1 MLISEEELERMQK
14 RFPYPRFSPAE
25 YERRYA
31 NIRRMMGDLRL
42 DCLLIVGGSAA
53 YGRLW
58 FNFRYVTNMMGKAE
72 MANYCFFPRDG
83 EPAVVTRPGHSLA
96 GGMLARTAV
105 RNVIVGKPSV
115 LGAIVN
121 EIKERGYEKG
131 RVGIVEYDPYTSIP
145 KNHWDFFTGNLPQ
158 AEFVFVTKE
167 FIAMRLLKSAE
178 EIQALERS
186 AELGDIG
193 IRSMERIR
201 PGMSEGEAFGIVH
214 EAVLKA
220 GGEMGMIQLGSCSM
234 LDPDINDQRP
244 RPVER
249 VIGAR
254 DIINNELGIFYNG
267 YEAQCGRPVVT
278 GEPTA
283 EYKAMF
289 EIAAEGYRRLVPTLH
304 AGKSSADS
312 IEAMKFILDTDYE
325 FYGGFLQG
333 MLGANPRHEPQIGFD
348 RVQSAE
354 DRYLFGPDG
363 TLVYQAGHVFA
374 LQMHIVDKSHTR
386 GLFLADF
393 FVIEEKG
400 PRCLNKLPLEWVR
413 AGSRRDEK

>member
-1 MLISEEELERMQK
+1 
-14 RFPYPRFSPAE
+14 
-25 YERRYA
+25 
-31 NIRRMMGDLRL
+31 
-42 DCLLIVGGSAA
+42 
-53 YGRLW
+53 
-58 FNFRYVTNMMGKAE
+58 MMGKAE
-72 MANYCFFPRDG
+72 MATYCLFPKEG

-115 LGAIVN
+115 LDAIVN
-121 EIKERGYEKG
+121 EVAERGYEYG
-131 RVGIVEYDPYTSIP
+131 RIGIVEYDPYTSIP
-145 KNHWDFFTGNLPQ
+145 KNHWDFFTGNLPR

-167 FIAMRLLKSAE
+167 FIAMRLLKSGE
-178 EIQALERS
+178 EIQFLERS

-193 IRSMERIR
+193 IAAMRDRIK
-201 PGMSEGEAFGIVH
+201 PGMSEGEVFGIVH
-214 EAVLKA
+214 EAVLSA

-249 VIGAR
+249 QIGAC

-278 GEPTA
+278 GEPIR
-283 EYKAMF
+283 EYREMF
-289 EIAAEGYRRLVPTLH
+289 ELAVEGYKRLVPTLY
-304 AGKSSADS
+304 AGKSSDDS
-312 IEAMKFILDTDYE
+312 IAAMKFVNDSDYE

-348 RVQSAE
+348 RVQIAE
-354 DRYLFGPDG
+354 DRFLFDKNGR
-363 TLVYQAGHVFA
+363 LVYRVGHVFA
-374 LQMHIVDKSHTR
+374 LQMHIVDKQHKR

-393 FVIEEKG
+393 YAIEANG
-400 PRCLNKLPLEWVR
+400 PRCLNKFPLELVR
-413 AGSRRDEK
+413 ARGK

>member
-1 MLISEEELERMQK
+1 MLLTNEELERMQK
-14 RFPYPRFSPAE
+14 RFPYPRFSKEE
-25 YERRYA
+25 YERRYH
-31 NIRRMMGDLRL
+31 NIRKMMGGLNL

-58 FNFRYVTNMMGKAE
+58 FNIRYVTNMMGKAE
-72 MANYCFFPRDG
+72 MANYCFFFKEG

-121 EIKERGYEKG
+121 EIKERGFEKG

-145 KNHWDFFTGNLPQ
+145 KNHWDFFTANLPQ

-167 FIAMRLLKSAE
+167 FIALRLLKSAE
-178 EIQALERS
+178 EIEFLERS
-186 AELGDIG
+186 AELGDVG
-193 IRSMERIR
+193 LGAMQQRVK
-201 PGMSEGEAFGIVH
+201 PGMTEGEVFGIVH
-214 EAVLKA
+214 EAVMKA
-220 GGEMGMIQLGSCSM
+220 GGEMGMIQIGSCSM

-249 VIGAR
+249 VIGDR

-267 YEAQCGRPVVT
+267 YEAQCGRPILT

-283 EYKAMF
+283 EYREMF
-289 EIAAEGYRRLVPTLH
+289 QIAGEGYRRLAPTLH
-304 AGKSSADS
+304 AGKSSEDS
-312 IEAMKFILDTDYE
+312 IQAMQFIHDTDYE

-354 DRYLFGPDG
+354 DRFLFDADG
-363 TLVYQAGHVFA
+363 RLVYQVGHVFT
-374 LQMHIVDKSHTR
+374 LQMHIVDKRHAR
-386 GLFLADF
+386 GIFLGDF
-393 FVIEEKG
+393 FAIEENG
-400 PRCLNKLPLEWVR
+400 PRCLNKFPVEMVR
-413 AGSRRDEK
+413 TGG

>member
-1 MLISEEELERMQK
+1 MLLSEEELERMHK
-14 RFPYPRFSPAE
+14 RFPYPRFSVAE
-25 YERRYA
+25 YQRRYT
-31 NIRRMMGDLRL
+31 NIRGLMGEQKL
-42 DCLLIVGGSAA
+42 DCLLIIGGSAA

-58 FNFRYVTNMMGKAE
+58 FNLRYVTNMMGKAE
-72 MANYCFFPRDG
+72 MATYCFFPKEG

-105 RNVIVGKPSV
+105 RNVIVGRPSV
-115 LGAIVN
+115 LDSIVN

-145 KNHWDFFTGNLPQ
+145 KNHWDFFTKQLPQ
-158 AEFVFVTKE
+158 AEFVFVTNE

-178 EIQALERS
+178 EIQCLERS

-193 IRSMERIR
+193 IGAMQERVRI
-201 PGMSEGEAFGIVH
+201 GMSEGEVFGIVH

-220 GGEMGMIQLGSCSM
+220 GGEMGMIQIGSCSM

-249 VIGAR
+249 MIGAR

-267 YEAQCGRPVVT
+267 YEAQCGRPVLT
-278 GEPTA
+278 GAPTA
-283 EYKAMF
+283 EYQAMF
-289 EIAAEGYRRLVPTLH
+289 EVALEGYKRLAPTLH
-304 AGKSSADS
+304 AGKSSDDS
-312 IEAMKFILDTDYE
+312 IGAMQFIKDSEFE

-348 RVQSAE
+348 RVQSVE
-354 DRYLFGPDG
+354 DRFLFDADG
-363 TLVYQAGHVFA
+363 RLVYQVGHVFA
-374 LQMHIVDKSHTR
+374 LQMHIVDKQHTR

-393 FVIEEKG
+393 FAIEANG
-400 PRCLNKLPLEWVR
+400 PRCLNKLPLEMVR
-413 AGSRRDEK
+413 TRSG

>member
-1 MLISEEELERMQK
+1 MLLTDDELKRLHN
-14 RFPYPRFSPAE
+14 RFPYPRFSQAE
-25 YERRYA
+25 YDRRYA
-31 NIRRMMGDLRL
+31 NIRAMMRRLNL

-58 FNFRYVTNMMGKAE
+58 FNLRYVTNMMGKAE
-72 MANYCFFPRDG
+72 MANYCFFPKEG

-105 RNVIVGKPSV
+105 RNVIVGAPSV

-121 EIKERGYEKG
+121 EIKERDYGQG
-131 RVGIVEYDPYTSIP
+131 RIGIVEYDPYTSIP
-145 KNHWDFFTGNLPQ
+145 KNHWDFFIGHLPQ
-158 AEFVFVTKE
+158 AEFVFVTKD
-167 FIAMRLLKSAE
+167 FIALRLLKSAE
-178 EIQALERS
+178 EVQFLERS

-193 IRSMERIR
+193 MTAMQERVR
-201 PGMSEGEAFGIVH
+201 PGMSESEVFVIVH

-220 GGEMGMIQLGSCSM
+220 GGEMGMIQIGSCSM

-249 VIGAR
+249 IIGDR
-254 DIINNELGIFYNG
+254 DVINNELGIFYNG
-267 YEAQCGRPVVT
+267 YEAQCGRPVLT

-283 EYKAMF
+283 EYRAMF
-289 EIAAEGYRRLVPTLH
+289 EIALEGYRRLVPTLCP
-304 AGKSSADS
+304 GKSSDDS
-312 IEAMKFILDTDYE
+312 IAAMEFVRDTDFE

-354 DRYLFGPDG
+354 DRFLFDENGR
-363 TLVYQAGHVFA
+363 LIYQPGHTFTV
-374 LQMHIVDKSHTR
+374 QMHIVDKGHTR
-386 GLFLADF
+386 GLFVGDF
-393 FVIEEKG
+393 YAIESNG
-400 PRCLNKLPLEWVR
+400 PRCLNKFPLALVR
-413 AGSRRDEK
+413 AGK

>member
-1 MLISEEELERMQK
+1 MLITEDELERMHA
-14 RFPYPRFSPAE
+14 RFPYPRFSKAE
-25 YERRYA
+25 YERRYT
-31 NIRRMMGDLRL
+31 NIRKLMRELNL

-72 MANYCFFPRDG
+72 MANYAFFPRDG
-83 EPAVVTRPGHSLA
+83 APAVVTRPGHSLA
-96 GGMLARTAV
+96 GAMLARTAV

-115 LGAIVN
+115 IGAIVN
-121 EIKERGYEKG
+121 EIKERGYDKG

-158 AEFVFVTKE
+158 AEFVFATKE
-167 FIAMRLLKSAE
+167 FIMMRLLKSPE

-193 IRSMERIR
+193 LRSMQERVK
-201 PGMSEGEAFGIVH
+201 PGMTEGEVFGIVH

-220 GGEMGMIQLGSCSM
+220 GGEMGMIQIGSCSM
-234 LDPDINDQRP
+234 LDPDVNDQRP
-244 RPVER
+244 RPVDR
-249 VIGAR
+249 VVGAR

-278 GEPTA
+278 GQPTA
-283 EYKAMF
+283 EYEEMF
-289 EIAAEGYRRLVPTLH
+289 EIALSGYRRLAPTLC
-304 AGKSSADS
+304 AGKSSDDS
-312 IEAMKFILDTDYE
+312 VEAMGFIRDTNYE

-354 DRYLFGPDG
+354 DRYLFGADG
-363 TLVYQAGHVFA
+363 RLVYQVGHVFA

-393 FVIEEKG
+393 FAIEEKG
-400 PRCLNKLPLEWVR
+400 PRCLNKFPCEMIR
-413 AGSRRDEK
+413 TRN

>member
-1 MLISEEELERMQK
+1 MLIPEEDLDRMQK
-14 RFPYPRFSPAE
+14 RFPYPRFSRAE
-25 YERRYA
+25 YERRYR
-31 NIRRMMGDLRL
+31 NIRRMMGELNL
-42 DCLLIVGGSAA
+42 DCLLVIGGSAA

-72 MANYCFFPRDG
+72 MANYCFFPKQG

-96 GGMLARTAV
+96 GGMLARSAV

-121 EIKERGYEKG
+121 EIKERGYAQG

-145 KNHWDFFTGNLPQ
+145 KNHWDFFTSNLPQ

-193 IRSMERIR
+193 IRSMQERVR
-201 PGMSEGEAFGIVH
+201 PGMTEGEVFGIVH

-244 RPVER
+244 RPVGR
-249 VIGAR
+249 KIGAR
-254 DIINNELGIFYNG
+254 DVINNELGIFYNG
-267 YEAQCGRPVVT
+267 YEAQCGRPVLT

-289 EIAAEGYRRLVPTLH
+289 EVAVEGYKRLAPTLR

-354 DRYLFGPDG
+354 DRYLFGADG
-363 TLVYQAGHVFA
+363 RLVYQVGHVFA
-374 LQMHIVDKSHTR
+374 LQMHVVDKGHAR

-393 FVIEEKG
+393 FAVEEHG
-400 PRCLNKLPLEWVR
+400 PRCLNKLPLEMMR
-413 AGSRRDEK
+413 ARG

>member
-1 MLISEEELERMQK
+1 MLLAEEELERLHK
-14 RFPYPRFSPAE
+14 RFPYPRFSQAE
-25 YERRYA
+25 YERRYN
-31 NIRRMMGDLRL
+31 NIRKMMGELDL
-42 DCLLIVGGSAA
+42 DCLLIIGGSAA
-53 YGRLW
+53 YGRGW

-72 MANYCFFPRDG
+72 MANYCFFPKEG

-96 GGMLARTAV
+96 GAMLARTAA
-105 RNVIVGKPSV
+105 RHVIVGNPSV

-121 EIKERGYEKG
+121 EIKERGYDRG
-131 RVGIVEYDPYTSIP
+131 RAGIVEYDPYTSIP
-145 KNHWDFFTGNLPQ
+145 KNHWDFFTSNLPQ

-186 AELGDIG
+186 ADLGDVG
-193 IRSMERIR
+193 IRAMQERVR
-201 PGMSEGEAFGIVH
+201 PGMSEGEVFGIVH

-249 VIGAR
+249 VIGDR

-278 GEPTA
+278 GEPAA
-283 EYKAMF
+283 EYKEMF
-289 EIAAEGYRRLVPTLH
+289 DIALEGYERLVPTLY

-312 IEAMKFILDTDYE
+312 VAAMKFILGSDYE

-354 DRYLFGPDG
+354 DRYLYGPDG
-363 TLVYQAGHVFA
+363 RLVYQVGHVFT
-374 LQMHIVDKSHTR
+374 LQMHIVDKSRTR
-386 GLFLADF
+386 GLFLGDF
-393 FVIEEKG
+393 FAIEANG
-400 PRCLNKLPLEWVR
+400 PRCLNKFPPQLVR
-413 AGSRRDEK
+413 AGT

>member
-1 MLISEEELERMQK
+1 MLLADEELERMQK
-14 RFPYPRFSPAE
+14 RFPYPRFSKAE
-25 YERRYA
+25 YQRRYA
-31 NIRRMMGDLRL
+31 NIRQMMRGLNL

-58 FNFRYVTNMMGKAE
+58 FNLRYVTNMMGKAE
-72 MANYCFFPRDG
+72 MANYCFFPKEG

-121 EIKERGYEKG
+121 EIKERDYDKG
-131 RVGIVEYDPYTSIP
+131 RIGIVEYDPYTSIP
-145 KNHWDFFTGNLPQ
+145 KNHWDFFTAHLPQ
-158 AEFVFVTKE
+158 AELVFVTKE
-167 FIAMRLLKSAE
+167 FIALRLLKSAE
-178 EIQALERS
+178 EIQFLERS

-193 IRSMERIR
+193 LRAMQERVK
-201 PGMSEGEAFGIVH
+201 PGMTEGEVFGIVH

-234 LDPDINDQRP
+234 LDPDVNDQRP
-244 RPVER
+244 RPVDR
-249 VIGAR
+249 VIGER

-267 YEAQCGRPVVT
+267 YEAQCGRPVLT

-283 EYKAMF
+283 EYQAMF
-289 EIAAEGYRRLVPTLH
+289 KVALEGYRRLVPTLYP
-304 AGKSSADS
+304 GKTSDDS
-312 IEAMKFILDTDYE
+312 IAAMEFIRDTGFE

-354 DRYLFGPDG
+354 DRYLFDQDG
-363 TLVYQAGHVFA
+363 RLVYQPGHVFTV
-374 LQMHIVDKSHTR
+374 QMHIVDQKHTR
-386 GLFLADF
+386 GLFLGDF
-393 FVIEEKG
+393 FAIEEKG
-400 PRCLNKLPLEWVR
+400 PRCLNKFPMEMAR
-413 AGSRRDEK
+413 AGS

>member
-1 MLISEEELERMQK
+1 MLLGEEDLERMQK
-14 RFPYPRFSPAE
+14 RFPYPRFSKAE

-31 NIRRMMGDLRL
+31 NIRSMMRGLNV
-42 DCLLIVGGSAA
+42 DCLLIIGGSAA

-58 FNFRYVTNMMGKAE
+58 FNVRYVTNMMGKAE
-72 MANYCFFPRDG
+72 MANYCFFPREG

-121 EIKERGYEKG
+121 EIKERGYDNG

-145 KNHWDFFTGNLPQ
+145 KNHWDFFTANLPQ

-167 FIAMRLLKSAE
+167 FIALRLLKSAE
-178 EIQALERS
+178 EIQFLERS
-186 AELGDIG
+186 AELGDVG
-193 IRSMERIR
+193 LRVMQERVK
-201 PGMSEGEAFGIVH
+201 PGMTEGEVFGLVH

-220 GGEMGMIQLGSCSM
+220 GGEMGMIQIGSCSM

-283 EYKAMF
+283 EYQAMF
-289 EIAAEGYRRLVPTLH
+289 EIAQEGYRRLVPTLYP
-304 AGKSSADS
+304 GKSSDDS
-312 IEAMKFILDTDYE
+312 IAAMEFIRGTGFE

-354 DRYLFGPDG
+354 DRYLFDQDG
-363 TLVYQAGHVFA
+363 RLVYQAGHVFTV
-374 LQMHIVDKSHTR
+374 QMHIVDQGHTR
-386 GLFLADF
+386 GLFVGDF
-393 FVIEEKG
+393 FAIEENG
-400 PRCLNKLPLEWVR
+400 PRCLNKFPLEFAR
-413 AGSRRDEK
+413 AGK

>member
-1 MLISEEELERMQK
+1 MLLTNEELERMQQ
-14 RFPYPRFSPAE
+14 RFPYPRFSKAE

-31 NIRRMMGDLRL
+31 NIRNMMRELNL

-58 FNFRYVTNMMGKAE
+58 FNIRYVTNMMGKAE
-72 MANYCFFPRDG
+72 MANYCFFPKEG
-83 EPAVVTRPGHSLA
+83 EPAAVTRPGHSLA

-105 RNVIVGKPSV
+105 RNVIVGAPSV

-121 EIKERGYEKG
+121 EIKERGYDKG

-145 KNHWDFFTGNLPQ
+145 KNHWDFFTANLPQ
-158 AEFVFVTKE
+158 AEFVSVTKE
-167 FIAMRLLKSAE
+167 SIALRLLKSAE
-178 EIQALERS
+178 EIQFLERS

-193 IRSMERIR
+193 LRAMQERVK
-201 PGMSEGEAFGIVH
+201 PGMTEGHVFGIVH

-220 GGEMGMIQLGSCSM
+220 GGEMGMIQIGSCSM

-249 VIGAR
+249 VLGDR

-267 YEAQCGRPVVT
+267 YEAQCGRPVLT

-283 EYKAMF
+283 EYKEMF
-289 EIAAEGYRRLVPTLH
+289 EIALEGYKRLAPTLY
-304 AGKSSADS
+304 AGKSSEDS
-312 IEAMKFILDTDYE
+312 IQAMQFIRDTDYE

-354 DRYLFGPDG
+354 DRYLFGADG
-363 TLVYQAGHVFA
+363 RLVYQIGHVFT

-386 GLFLADF
+386 GIFLGDF
-393 FVIEEKG
+393 FAIEKKG
-400 PRCLNKLPLEWVR
+400 PRCLNKFPLELMR
-413 AGSRRDEK
+413 TRG

>member
-1 MLISEEELERMQK
+1 MLLSEEELERMQQ
-14 RFPYPRFSPAE
+14 RFPYPRFSAAE

-31 NIRRMMGDLRL
+31 HIRQMMREQRL
-42 DCLLIVGGSAA
+42 DCMLIVGGSAA

-72 MANYCFFPRDG
+72 MASYCFFPKDG
-83 EPAVVTRPGHSLA
+83 DPAVVTRPGHSLA

-115 LGAIVN
+115 LDAIVN
-121 EIKERGYEKG
+121 EIKDRGYDKG
-131 RVGIVEYDPYTSIP
+131 RIGIVEYDPYTSIP
-145 KNHWDFFTGNLPQ
+145 KNHWDFFTSHLPQ
-158 AEFVFVTKE
+158 AEFAFVTKE

-178 EIQALERS
+178 EIAFLEKS
-186 AELGDIG
+186 AEFGDAG
-193 IRSMERIR
+193 LRAMQVRVT
-201 PGMSEGEAFGIVH
+201 PGMTEGEVFGIVH

-220 GGEMGMIQLGSCSM
+220 GGEMGMIQIGSCSM
-234 LDPDINDQRP
+234 LDPDVNDQRP
-244 RPVER
+244 RPVQR

-267 YEAQCGRPVVT
+267 YEAQCGRPVLT
-278 GEPTA
+278 GEPTG

-289 EIAAEGYRRLVPTLH
+289 EVALEGYKRLVPTLH
-304 AGKSSADS
+304 AGKSSDDS
-312 IEAMKFILDTDYE
+312 IVAMQFISDSEFE

-354 DRYLFGPDG
+354 DRYLFDADG
-363 TLVYQAGHVFA
+363 RLVYQVGHVFT

-386 GLFLADF
+386 GLFLGDF
-393 FVIEEKG
+393 FAIENNG
-400 PRCLNKLPLEWVR
+400 PRCLNKFPVEMVR
-413 AGSRRDEK
+413 TRS